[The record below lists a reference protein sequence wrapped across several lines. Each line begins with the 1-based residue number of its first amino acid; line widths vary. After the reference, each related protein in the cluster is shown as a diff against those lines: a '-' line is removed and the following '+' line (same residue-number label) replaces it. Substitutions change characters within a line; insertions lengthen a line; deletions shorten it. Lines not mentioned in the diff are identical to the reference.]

1 MNYKR
6 LNIENTQVIRT
17 VGLMT
22 GTSMDGLDI
31 SIADI
36 GLRKNKADFNVIR
49 TTSIPYPNDL
59 QFQIRQSVYD
69 TGKDTN
75 ALDRDLGIWFADKLF
90 EYLHSESIENIEL
103 IGSHGQ
109 TIHHVSG
116 QSSLQIGDPSF
127 LAGKFNVPVI
137 SDFRTADIHVGGT
150 GAPLMPRVDEWLFRN
165 IDTAIITLN
174 LGGIANVT
182 LLPCINNGDVIGFDT
197 GPGMALLDETYLVE
211 SKEGIDLGGELALKG
226 NADKRLVNNWIKA
239 PYFLELPPKS
249 TGRDQ
254 FGIDWLADHRHELD
268 SLTIVDK
275 LATLS
280 LFTAKSVFLACED
293 FIRDNKVEHVVISG
307 GGIHHSCVM
316 KHLVEQFSPI
326 ALVPS
331 DELDVSADGKEALG
345 FAILAVAHVKGIPGN
360 IPSVT
365 GAKKP
370 LVLGKMTL

>member
-1 MNYKR
+1 MNYKI

-137 SDFRTADIHVGGT
+137 SDFRTADIHAGGT

-365 GAKKP
+365 GAKKA

>member
-1 MNYKR
+1 MATTRNFKAKK
-6 LNIENTQVIRT
+6 IIRT
-17 VGLMT
+17 AGLMT

-31 SIADI
+31 TIADI
-36 GLRKNKADFNVIR
+36 GLNNNIADFNMIG
-49 TTSIPYPNDL
+49 TTSIPYPSDL
-59 QFQIRQSVYD
+59 QSQIRQAVYG
-69 TGKDTN
+69 TKKYSS
-75 ALDRDLGIWFADKLF
+75 ALDRDLGIWYAEKLF
-90 EYLHSESIENIEL
+90 EYLRSISIDNIEL

-109 TIHHVSG
+109 TIDHVSG
-116 QSSLQIGDPSF
+116 QSTLQIGDPSF
-127 LAGKFNVPVI
+127 LAGKFNIPVI
-137 SDFRTADIHVGGT
+137 SDFRTADIYAGGT
-150 GAPLMPRVDEWLFRN
+150 GAPLMPKVDEWLFRN

-174 LGGIANVT
+174 LGGVANVT
-182 LLPCINNGDVIGFDT
+182 FLPCINNGDVIGFDT
-197 GPGMALLDETYLVE
+197 GPGMALLDETFLAE
-211 SKEGIDLGGELALKG
+211 SREGIDVGGEFALKG
-226 NADKRLVNNWIKA
+226 NADKRLVNNWLKA

-365 GAKKP
+365 GAKKA

>member
-75 ALDRDLGIWFADKLF
+75 SLDRDLGIWFADKLF

-137 SDFRTADIHVGGT
+137 SDFRTADIHAGGT

-239 PYFLELPPKS
+239 PYFLDLPPKS

-254 FGIDWLADHRHELD
+254 VGLDWLADHRHELD

-365 GAKKP
+365 GAKKA

>member
-6 LNIENTQVIRT
+6 SNVENTQVIRT

-31 SIADI
+31 SVADI
-36 GLRKNKADFNVIR
+36 GLRKNNADFNVIG

-59 QFQIRQSVYD
+59 EFQIRQLVYD
-69 TGKDTN
+69 TGKNTST
-75 ALDRDLGIWFADKLF
+75 LDRDLGIWYADKLF
-90 EYLHSESIENIEL
+90 DYLRSESIDNIEL

-116 QSSLQIGDPSF
+116 KFSLQIGDPSF

-137 SDFRTADIHVGGT
+137 SDFRTADIHAGGT

-365 GAKKP
+365 GAKKA

>member
-1 MNYKR
+1 MNYKI

-59 QFQIRQSVYD
+59 QFQIRQTVYD

-75 ALDRDLGIWFADKLF
+75 ALDRDLGIWFANKLF

-137 SDFRTADIHVGGT
+137 SDFRTADIHAGGT

-365 GAKKP
+365 GAKKA

>member
-1 MNYKR
+1 MAITRNFK
-6 LNIENTQVIRT
+6 TKKVIRT
-17 VGLMT
+17 AGLMT

-36 GLRKNKADFNVIR
+36 GLSNNTADFNVIG
-49 TTSIPYPNDL
+49 TTSISYPSDL
-59 QFQIRQSVYD
+59 QFQIRKAVYGTRKNSSV
-69 TGKDTN
+69 
-75 ALDRDLGIWFADKLF
+75 LDRDLGIWYAEKLS
-90 EYLHSESIENIEL
+90 EYLRSESINNIEL

-116 QSSLQIGDPSF
+116 QSTLQIGDPSF
-127 LAGKFNVPVI
+127 LAEKFNIPVI
-137 SDFRTADIHVGGT
+137 SDFRTADIYAGGT

-165 IDTAIITLN
+165 TDTAIITLN

-197 GPGMALLDETYLVE
+197 GPGMALLDETFLVE
-211 SKEGIDLGGELALKG
+211 SKEGIDIGGELALEG
-226 NADKRLVNNWIKA
+226 NVDKKLVNNWLKA
-239 PYFLELPPKS
+239 AYFLELPPKS

-254 FGIDWLADHRHELD
+254 FGINWLADHRHELAT
-268 SLTIVDK
+268 LTLQDQ

-280 LFTAKSVFLACED
+280 LFTAKSVFFACEQ
-293 FIRDNKVEHVVISG
+293 FIRGHKVEHVIVSG
-307 GGIHHSCVM
+307 GGMHHGCVM
-316 KHLVEQFSPI
+316 KYLVKLFDPI

-331 DELDVSADGKEALG
+331 DDLGISADGKEALG
-345 FAILAVAHVKGIPGN
+345 FAMLAVAHVKEISGN

-365 GAKKP
+365 GAKKA

>member
-116 QSSLQIGDPSF
+116 QSYLQIGDPSF

-137 SDFRTADIHVGGT
+137 SDFRTADIHAGGT

-365 GAKKP
+365 GAKKA

>member
-137 SDFRTADIHVGGT
+137 SDFRTADIHAGGT

-268 SLTIVDK
+268 FLTIVDK

-365 GAKKP
+365 GAKKA

>member
-1 MNYKR
+1 MNYKI

-90 EYLHSESIENIEL
+90 EYLHSESIDNIEL

-137 SDFRTADIHVGGT
+137 SDFRTADIHAGGT

-365 GAKKP
+365 GAKKA

>member
-1 MNYKR
+1 MNYKI

-75 ALDRDLGIWFADKLF
+75 ALDRDLGIWFADELF
-90 EYLHSESIENIEL
+90 EYLRSESIENIEL

-109 TIHHVSG
+109 TIDHVSG

-137 SDFRTADIHVGGT
+137 SDFRTADIHAGGT

-365 GAKKP
+365 GAKKA

>member
-6 LNIENTQVIRT
+6 SNIENTQVIRT

-36 GLRKNKADFNVIR
+36 GLRKNNADFNVIR

-75 ALDRDLGIWFADKLF
+75 ALDRDLGIWYADKLF
-90 EYLHSESIENIEL
+90 EYLRSESIDNIEL

-150 GAPLMPRVDEWLFRN
+150 GAPLMPRVDEWLFRS

-211 SKEGIDLGGELALKG
+211 SKEGIDLGGELSLKG
-226 NADKRLVNNWIKA
+226 NADKRLVNNWLKA

-268 SLTIVDK
+268 SLAIEDK

-293 FIRDNKVEHVVISG
+293 FIRDNQVEHVVISG

-316 KHLVEQFSPI
+316 KHLVERFSPI

-331 DELDVSADGKEALG
+331 DELGVSADGKEALG

-365 GAKKP
+365 GAKKA

>member
-1 MNYKR
+1 MNYKI

-49 TTSIPYPNDL
+49 TTSIPYPNNL

-75 ALDRDLGIWFADKLF
+75 ALDRDLGIWYADKLF
-90 EYLHSESIENIEL
+90 EYLRSESIDNIEL

-182 LLPCINNGDVIGFDT
+182 LLPCINNGEVIGFDT

-226 NADKRLVNNWIKA
+226 NADKRLVNNWLKA

-268 SLTIVDK
+268 SLAIVDK

-293 FIRDNKVEHVVISG
+293 FIRDNQVEHVVISG

-365 GAKKP
+365 GAKKA

>member
-1 MNYKR
+1 MEILRNLK
-6 LNIENTQVIRT
+6 TKKVIRT
-17 VGLMT
+17 AGLMT

-31 SIADI
+31 YIADI
-36 GLRKNKADFNVIR
+36 GLSNNTADFNMIG
-49 TTSIPYPNDL
+49 TTSIPYPSDL
-59 QFQIRQSVYD
+59 QSKVRQAVYD
-69 TGKDTN
+69 TTKN
-75 ALDRDLGIWFADKLF
+75 SSELDHDLGIWYTVKLS
-90 EYLHSESIENIEL
+90 EYLQSESIDNIEL

-116 QSSLQIGDPSF
+116 QSTLQIGDPSY
-127 LAGKFNVPVI
+127 LAEKFNIPVI
-137 SDFRTADIHVGGT
+137 SDFRTADIRAGGT

-174 LGGIANVT
+174 LGGVANVT
-182 LLPCINNGDVIGFDT
+182 FLPCTNNGDVIGFDT
-197 GPGMALLDETYLVE
+197 GPGMALLDETFLLE
-211 SKEGIDLGGELALKG
+211 SNEGIDVGGEFALKG
-226 NADKRLVNNWIKA
+226 NADKRLVNNWLKA

-365 GAKKP
+365 GAKKA

>member
-1 MNYKR
+1 MNYKI

-17 VGLMT
+17 VGLMM

-75 ALDRDLGIWFADKLF
+75 ALDRDLGIWFADELF
-90 EYLHSESIENIEL
+90 EYLRSESIENIEL

-137 SDFRTADIHVGGT
+137 SDFRTADIHAGGT

-268 SLTIVDK
+268 FLTIVDK

-365 GAKKP
+365 GAKKA

>member
-6 LNIENTQVIRT
+6 SNVENTQVIRT

-31 SIADI
+31 SVADI
-36 GLRKNKADFNVIR
+36 GLRKNNADFNVIG
-49 TTSIPYPNDL
+49 TSSIPYPNDL
-59 QFQIRQSVYD
+59 EFQIRQLVYD
-69 TGKDTN
+69 TGKNTST
-75 ALDRDLGIWFADKLF
+75 LDRDLGIWYADKLF
-90 EYLHSESIENIEL
+90 DYLRSESIDNIEL

-137 SDFRTADIHVGGT
+137 SDFRTADIHAGGT

-226 NADKRLVNNWIKA
+226 NADKRLVNNWLKT

-365 GAKKP
+365 GAKKA

>member
-1 MNYKR
+1 MNYKIS
-6 LNIENTQVIRT
+6 NVENPQVIRT

-31 SIADI
+31 SVADI
-36 GLRKNKADFNVIR
+36 GLRKNNADFNVIG

-59 QFQIRQSVYD
+59 EFQIRQSVYD
-69 TGKDTN
+69 TGKNTST
-75 ALDRDLGIWFADKLF
+75 LDRDLGIWYADKLF
-90 EYLHSESIENIEL
+90 DYLRSEAIDNIEL

-116 QSSLQIGDPSF
+116 KLSLQIGDPSF

-137 SDFRTADIHVGGT
+137 SDFRTADIHAGGT

-249 TGRDQ
+249 SGRDQ

-365 GAKKP
+365 GAKKA

>member
-116 QSSLQIGDPSF
+116 KLSLQIGDPSF

-137 SDFRTADIHVGGT
+137 SDFRTADIHAGGT

-182 LLPCINNGDVIGFDT
+182 LPPCINNGDVIGFDT

-226 NADKRLVNNWIKA
+226 NADKRLVNNWLKA
-239 PYFLELPPKS
+239 AYFLELPPKS

-254 FGIDWLADHRHELD
+254 FGINWLADHRNELATLNLQD
-268 SLTIVDK
+268 Q

-293 FIRDNKVEHVVISG
+293 FIRDHQVEHVVISG
-307 GGIHHSCVM
+307 GGMHHSCVM
-316 KHLVEQFSPI
+316 KHLVERFSPI

-331 DELDVSADGKEALG
+331 DELGVSVDGKEALG

-365 GAKKP
+365 GAKKA

>member
-69 TGKDTN
+69 TGKDTK

-137 SDFRTADIHVGGT
+137 SDFRTADIHAGGT

-165 IDTAIITLN
+165 IDTAIITLK

-182 LLPCINNGDVIGFDT
+182 LLQCINNGDVIGFDT

-365 GAKKP
+365 GAKKA

>member
-1 MNYKR
+1 
-6 LNIENTQVIRT
+6 
-17 VGLMT
+17 
-22 GTSMDGLDI
+22 
-31 SIADI
+31 
-36 GLRKNKADFNVIR
+36 
-49 TTSIPYPNDL
+49 
-59 QFQIRQSVYD
+59 
-69 TGKDTN
+69 
-75 ALDRDLGIWFADKLF
+75 
-90 EYLHSESIENIEL
+90 
-103 IGSHGQ
+103 
-109 TIHHVSG
+109 
-116 QSSLQIGDPSF
+116 
-127 LAGKFNVPVI
+127 
-137 SDFRTADIHVGGT
+137 
-150 GAPLMPRVDEWLFRN
+150 MPRVDEWLFRN

-182 LLPCINNGDVIGFDT
+182 LLQCINNGDVIGFDT

-307 GGIHHSCVM
+307 G
-316 KHLVEQFSPI
+316 
-326 ALVPS
+326 
-331 DELDVSADGKEALG
+331 
-345 FAILAVAHVKGIPGN
+345 
-360 IPSVT
+360 
-365 GAKKP
+365 
-370 LVLGKMTL
+370 

>member
-1 MNYKR
+1 MTTTRNLKAKK
-6 LNIENTQVIRT
+6 VIRT
-17 VGLMT
+17 AGLMT

-36 GLRKNKADFNVIR
+36 GLSNNTADFNMIG
-49 TTSIPYPNDL
+49 TTSIPYPSDL
-59 QFQIRQSVYD
+59 QSQIRQAVYD
-69 TGKDTN
+69 TRKYSS
-75 ALDRDLGIWFADKLF
+75 ALDRDLGKWYAEKLF
-90 EYLHSESIENIEL
+90 KYLQSESIDNIEL

-116 QSSLQIGDPSF
+116 KFSLQIGDPSF

-137 SDFRTADIHVGGT
+137 SDFRTADIHAGGT

-165 IDTAIITLN
+165 FDTAIITLN

-182 LLPCINNGDVIGFDT
+182 LLPCVNNGDVIGFDT
-197 GPGMALLDETYLVE
+197 GPGMALLDETFLVE

-226 NADKRLVNNWIKA
+226 NADNRLVNNWLKT

-268 SLTIVDK
+268 FLSIEDK

-293 FIRDNKVEHVVISG
+293 FIRDHQVEHVVISG
-307 GGIHHSCVM
+307 GGMYHSCVM
-316 KHLVEQFSPI
+316 KHLVERFSPI

-331 DELDVSADGKEALG
+331 DELGVSVDGKEALG

-365 GAKKP
+365 GAKKA